1 MALVLQ
7 LVLEL
12 QILVLGQ
19 YFFLNSTCTSMKI
32 IFKIFFLS
40 IGNYVYVLVTVIR
53 HVGPMLIVV
62 KGN

>member
-19 YFFLNSTCTSMKI
+19 YFFLNSTISMKL
-32 IFKIFFLS
+32 FSRFFFLS
-40 IGNYVYVLVTVIR
+40 IGNHVYVLVTVIQ